1 MKTRILPVMLLLTVL
16 ASCESQLTKTP
27 DFISEEVVFEDES
40 LTEAYLA
47 GVYESMLFID
57 IGGQAQNN
65 MGMIPAAGAEH
76 INFANW
82 QTPNTTYSRS
92 YTAASGA
99 GPLDYWGYNAI
110 RDINYLLENI
120 VLSKSLDEDYIL
132 QKMNQARFL
141 RAYAYFQMVIRFGGV
156 PLITKVQNV
165 DDPEEELYPARAT
178 EQEIYEFIL
187 SELDEII
194 LTMPDQKTGASGRVD
209 KYAALA
215 LSSRASLYAASIGNF
230 STVQADGL
238 VGIAAGDTDGFYQ
251 KAYNTSKELMES
263 GLFSLYN
270 KHDDKMVNFTQ
281 LFLDEGNDEVIFA
294 EVFEPVIKGHSLDNL
309 ATPAGF
315 LSTWNSN
322 FPVLYDIVELF
333 DFVDGRKGTDISR
346 DELNASNSWDIDDFF
361 GKRDP
366 RFRASV
372 FYPESVWQGGLVYFH
387 SSTTYTNASGER
399 KKVTSGTLDRNGEEW
414 PAAANAR
421 NVRNTALLL
430 RKKLDETNLEPIS
443 GRSGQD
449 FYVFRYAETLL
460 NYAEAAFYLGKTG
473 EALDALNQLRERAGM
488 PLLTEATEDNIRQE
502 RQVELAFESHRFWDL
517 IRWRIAPKYLDK
529 VRTKGLVFDYDLDA
543 DKYVI
548 TLKNAEGTER
558 TFGPE
563 RFYLPISLG
572 RIADNPSLGQNPGY

>member
-1 MKTRILPVMLLLTVL
+1 MKSRIILMMLLLTVF
-16 ASCESQLTKTP
+16 ASCESQLSKTP
-27 DFISEEVVFEDES
+27 DFISEEVVFEDKN
-40 LTEAYLA
+40 LTEAYIA
-47 GVYESMLFID
+47 SIYQEMLFID
-57 IGGQAQNN
+57 MGGEAQNN

-76 INFANW
+76 INYANW
-82 QTPNTTYSRS
+82 QTPNSTYSRS
-92 YTAASGA
+92 YTAAAGA

-110 RDINYLLENI
+110 RDINYLIENI
-120 VLSKSLDEDYIL
+120 GQSKSLSEAYIL
-132 QKMNQARFL
+132 QKINEARFL
-141 RAYAYFQMVIRFGGV
+141 RAYTYFQMVIRFGGV

-165 DDPEEELYPARAT
+165 DDPYDVLYPPRAK

-194 LTMPDQKTGASGRVD
+194 LTMPDLKTGAAGRID
-209 KYAALA
+209 KYTALA

-230 STVQADGL
+230 GTVQNDGL
-238 VGIAAGDTDGFYQ
+238 VGIEPGSTEGLYQ
-251 KAYNTSKELMES
+251 KAYDTSKEIIDS
-263 GLFSLYN
+263 GLFLLYDKHEN
-270 KHDDKMVNFTQ
+270 KKVNFSQ

-294 EVFEPVIKGHSLDNL
+294 EVFEPVVRGHSLDNL
-309 ATPAGF
+309 STPAGF

-346 DELNASNSWDIDDFF
+346 DELNSSNTWDIDDFF
-361 GKRDP
+361 GNRDP
-366 RFRASV
+366 RFTSAV

-387 SSTTYTNASGER
+387 SSTTYTDDSGER
-399 KKVTSGTLDRNGEEW
+399 VTVTSGTLDRNGEEW
-414 PAAANAR
+414 PAAAHPR

-460 NYAEAAFYLGKTG
+460 NFAEAAFYLGKTG
-473 EALDALNQLRERAGM
+473 EALDALNQLRDRAGM
-488 PLLTEATEDNIRQE
+488 PLMTEATEANIRQE

-529 VRTKGLVFDYDLDA
+529 VRTKGLVFNYDMDA
-543 DKYVI
+543 DTYVI
-548 TLKNAEGTER
+548 TLKNAEGTDR
-558 TFGPE
+558 SFGPE
-563 RFYLPISLG
+563 RFYLPISLA
-572 RIADNPSLGQNPGY
+572 RIADNPSLEQNPGY

>member
-1 MKTRILPVMLLLTVL
+1 MKSRILLLMLLTIVF
-16 ASCESQLTKTP
+16 ASCEEQLTKTP
-27 DFISEEVVFEDES
+27 DFISEGVVFEDEN

-47 GVYESMLFID
+47 NVYSDMLFID
-57 IGGQAQNN
+57 VGGEAQNN

-99 GPLDYWGYNAI
+99 GPLDYWGYNSI

-120 VLSKSLDEDYIL
+120 GSSKSLDDSYIL
-132 QKMNQARFL
+132 QKMNEARFL

-156 PLITKVQNV
+156 PLITKVQSV
-165 DDPEEELYPARAT
+165 DDPESELYPSRAT
-178 EQEIYEFIL
+178 EEEIYNFIVT
-187 SELDEII
+187 ELDEII
-194 LTMPDQKTGASGRVD
+194 ATMPDQKTGAAGRAD
-209 KYAALA
+209 KYTALA
-215 LSSRASLYAASIGNF
+215 LLSRASLYAASIGNF

-238 VGIAAGDTDGFYQ
+238 VGISSGSTQDFYQ
-251 KAYNTSKELMES
+251 KSYNASKEIIES
-263 GLFSLYN
+263 GMFSLYE
-270 KHDDKMVNFTQ
+270 KHEDKMVNFSQ

-294 EVFEPVIKGHSLDNL
+294 EVFEPIVKGHSLDNI

-315 LSTWNSN
+315 AATWNSN
-322 FPVLYDIVELF
+322 FPVLYDFVELF

-346 DELNASNSWDIDDFF
+346 DDLIASNSWEIEDFF

-372 FYPESVWQGGLVYFH
+372 FYPESTWQGGLVYFH
-387 SSTTYTNASGER
+387 SSTIYTNDEGER
-399 KKVTSGTLDRNGEEW
+399 VSATSGTFDRNGEVW
-414 PAAANAR
+414 PASCHPR

-430 RKKLDETNLEPIS
+430 RKKLDETNLEPLS

-473 EALDALNQLRERAGM
+473 EALVALNELRERAGM
-488 PLLTEATEDNIRQE
+488 PTLAEATEANIRQE
-502 RQVELAFESHRFWDL
+502 RQVELAFESQRFWDL
-517 IRWRIAPKYLDK
+517 IRWRIAPQYLDN
-529 VRTKGLVFDYDLDA
+529 VRTKGLVFNYDLDN

-548 TLKNAEGTER
+548 TLKNAEGVSR
-558 TFGPE
+558 VFGPE
-563 RFYLPISLG
+563 RYYLPISLG
-572 RIADNPSLGQNPGY
+572 RIADNPNLKQNPGY